1 MSIRAYIPVVPA
13 LADPYLALSDAR
25 RRTLLEE
32 MGSGERSVS
41 DLVERVGSDQPSVS
55 KSLRVLRD
63 AGLVRVRRDGR
74 RRLYS
79 VNAPAMKSIH
89 DWTKRFERHWDTR
102 LAAIKAAA
110 ERAAQSA
117 DAPRT
122 PQKEGD
128 RV

>member
-1 MSIRAYIPVVPA
+1 MPA
-13 LADPYLALSDAR
+13 PADPYLALSDAR
-25 RRTLLEE
+25 RRSLLEA

-41 DLVERVGSDQPSVS
+41 DLVGRVGPDQPSVS

-79 VNAPAMKSIH
+79 VNAPAMKNIH
-89 DWTKRFERHWDTR
+89 DWTKRFERHWDSR

-110 ERAAQSA
+110 ERAARGGE
-117 DAPRT
+117 APRT
-122 PQKEGD
+122 PKKEGD
-128 RV
+128 RA